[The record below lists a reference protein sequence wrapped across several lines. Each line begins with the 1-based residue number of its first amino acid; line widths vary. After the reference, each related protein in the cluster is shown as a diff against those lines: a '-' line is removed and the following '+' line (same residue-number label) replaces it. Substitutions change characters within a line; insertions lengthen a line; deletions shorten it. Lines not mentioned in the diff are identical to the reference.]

1 MDQLLPS
8 AGGYSISRHQ
18 AHAPTPANQHQHQQ
32 SAQIQIF
39 PSPQLPSPT
48 QLRQPFP
55 PRHDAHQQPQAGWY
69 HRTSNSR
76 DELHPAHVQQHN
88 HHQQQQQQTVTVKR
102 ESIGNI
108 TMQKDNAS
116 SSSLGGRTSLDDAM
130 PSTSDFVK
138 KLYKMLED
146 QSFQH
151 VVSWGPQGDCFVVK
165 DMNEFTKSILPRL
178 FKHSNFASFVRQLN
192 KYDFHKVKNT
202 DDLMQFGEQSWTF
215 RHPDFHADRREALE
229 NIKRKVPAQRKQQ
242 QAAAAAAA
250 AAVAVPH
257 ISSSHHRSRHHSRRH
272 RSRSPTYS
280 QYSRSTSP
288 DSEQIHELQAQIVSL
303 QGQLRAREA
312 RERELEDRLRVLER
326 GHGEISQGLVG
337 VQRGLAMQDRMVQ
350 GLVGG
355 WVGVG
360 GQGTDQKSQ
369 PSALD
374 PVSGGLGLNTSA
386 RPHSGSISATSPS
399 TPSALQPQTPAGP
412 SSAPPIPSVPSLPSI
427 PSIPSIPLVSSIGAS
442 LPQNQQYA
450 PFLPAPT
457 TAGSGVGIER
467 PEDVARAS
475 LVRVGEYQR
484 QKQQEQER
492 RGRSGSSASASASME
507 HGGEQEEYVMPTPQ
521 RDWVGAGA
529 EHEALHVYT
538 VGHLMPRT
546 GEGWYEQQQQGHG
559 QGQSRSRSHS
569 QSQSQSQSQGQG
581 RYGFGEAGG
590 SPQQAQ
596 ASTSTAVGTTSDA
609 QNMLRVRRSTF
620 VPGWA
625 VPPRVLLVDDDAVSR
640 KLGSK
645 FLQVFGCTIDVA
657 VDGISAVNK
666 MNLEKYD
673 LVLMDIVMPKMDG
686 VSATSMIRQFD
697 AMTPIISMTSNSKPN
712 EIMTYYSSGMND
724 ILPKPFTKEGL
735 LDMLEKHLMHLKVI
749 QQQMRS
755 TSVPRSI
762 GVPPLSDSGFE
773 AAFTP
778 GVIAA
783 AAAASTSTSSTS
795 PSSSNTNPTASSSST
810 TTLTTTSS
818 SNTLTGAM
826 DLPFTMSPPPFGF
839 DAEADGRIN
848 PLAGM
853 GLTDE
858 QYNMI
863 LQNIVA
869 GEGLLAGVDG
879 SGSAGSGMGAS
890 VGRREKRGREEEGEP
905 FMGMGTGDE
914 RDGKRSRFEVVE

>member
-1 MDQLLPS
+1 MEQPLPS
-8 AGGYSISRHQ
+8 AGGYSNSRH
-18 AHAPTPANQHQHQQ
+18 HATVTTPAAAANQQLHHQHSQL
-32 SAQIQIF
+32 F
-39 PSPQLPSPT
+39 PSHHLPSPA
-48 QLRQPFP
+48 QLLPTQPFP
-55 PRHDAHQQPQAGWY
+55 PGWY
-69 HRTSNSR
+69 HRTSSSR
-76 DELHPAHVQQHN
+76 HELYPP
-88 HHQQQQQQTVTVKR
+88 VTVKR
-102 ESIGNI
+102 ESIGTSI
-108 TMQKDNAS
+108 MQKDNAAA
-116 SSSLGGRTSLDDAM
+116 RTSLDDAM

-242 QAAAAAAA
+242 QQAAAAAAA
-250 AAVAVPH
+250 ASSSSSSLPH
-257 ISSSHHRSRHHSRRH
+257 VSSSSHHRRHHSRRH

-280 QYSRSTSP
+280 QYSRSASP
-288 DSEQIHELQAQIVSL
+288 DPAQIHELQTQIAVL
-303 QGQLRAREA
+303 QGQLRARET
-312 RERELEDRLRVLER
+312 RERELEERMRALER
-326 GHGEISQGLVG
+326 GQGEISQGLVG
-337 VQRGLAMQDRMVQ
+337 LQRGLAMQDRMVQ

-355 WVGVG
+355 WVGVD
-360 GQGTDQKSQ
+360 GQGTDPKSQ
-369 PSALD
+369 PSNLD
-374 PVSGGLGLNTSA
+374 PVPGGLGLRTQ
-386 RPHSGSISATSPS
+386 PS
-399 TPSALQPQTPAGP
+399 SSSLQPQAQAQQTSTAPAPLP
-412 SSAPPIPSVPSLPSI
+412 SLSSVPTLP
-427 PSIPSIPLVSSIGAS
+427 PIGAS

-450 PFLPAPT
+450 PFLPAP
-457 TAGSGVGIER
+457 AAPLGSGSASGMGMGVDR

-475 LVRVGEYQR
+475 LVRIGEYSR
-484 QKQQEQER
+484 RHREQ
-492 RGRSGSSASASASME
+492 GQS
-507 HGGEQEEYVMPTPQ
+507 GEQEEYVLPTPSQ
-521 RDWVGAGA
+521 RDWDAGA
-529 EHEALHVYT
+529 SGAAGTATGSEMGGPEHEALQVYT
-538 VGHLMPRT
+538 VGHLMPRS
-546 GEGWYEQQQQGHG
+546 EDWYQQQPQ
-559 QGQSRSRSHS
+559 QGQSQSSNQNRGRSRSRNHS
-569 QSQSQSQSQGQG
+569 RNQSQSQHSQG
-581 RYGFGEAGG
+581 RYGFSEGGE
-590 SPQQAQ
+590 SSQQQ
-596 ASTSTAVGTTSDA
+596 QQQPSTGTSDA
-609 QNMLRVRRSTF
+609 QSMLRVRRSTF

-625 VPPRVLLVDDDAVSR
+625 VSPRVLLVDDDAVSR

-749 QQQMRS
+749 QQHMRS
-755 TSVPRSI
+755 TSVSRSI

-783 AAAASTSTSSTS
+783 ASSSASTSSSTPS
-795 PSSSNTNPTASSSST
+795 NTNHASSSNTPSTAT
-810 TTLTTTSS
+810 NN
-818 SNTLTGAM
+818 SNNSNSTLTGAI
-826 DLPFTMSPPPFGF
+826 DLSFAMTPPPFGF

-869 GEGLLAGVDG
+869 GEGLLAGVDV
-879 SGSAGSGMGAS
+879 SASAG
-890 VGRREKRGREEEGEP
+890 VGRREKRSREDDGDVLGIRGGG
-905 FMGMGTGDE
+905 MGMGMGVGDE
-914 RDGKRSRFEVVE
+914 REGKRSRFEVVE